1 MKKTATAAISAIL
14 AEWRAFIASDV
25 VDDGRHYGYR
35 DRLDAVAKPAVEAVV
50 AKVASE
56 FSCAVSWGWTREFNS
71 SSYLTIEVSNGDNIE
86 VAGDVRISDHAQ
98 KYEAI
103 YSIDPTMAGR
113 VDLADLADAVRE
125 AIADAVELLEEV

>member
-1 MKKTATAAISAIL
+1 MKKNEIL
-14 AEWRAFIASDV
+14 NGILNEWDAFIASDTI
-25 VDDGRHYGYR
+25 DDDRHYGYR

-50 AKVASE
+50 AKVAGE
-56 FSCAVSWGWTREFNS
+56 FSRCAVSWGWTREFNS
-71 SSYLTIEVSNGDNIE
+71 SSYLTIEVSSGDNIE
-86 VAGDVRISDHAQ
+86 VAGDIRISDHAQ

-103 YSIDPTMAGR
+103 YSIDPSMAGR